1 MLEPTAV
8 ALQAAFIAVLYLFV
22 AWVARSALRDLRR
35 PDEQR
40 WAGAAAPPPGADGLR
55 RDRATT
61 RP

>member
-8 ALQAAFIAVLYLFV
+8 ALQAAFLAVLYLFV

-40 WAGAAAPPPGADGLR
+40 WAGAPVRRPPRTPGRPACTR
-55 RDRATT
+55 R
-61 RP
+61 